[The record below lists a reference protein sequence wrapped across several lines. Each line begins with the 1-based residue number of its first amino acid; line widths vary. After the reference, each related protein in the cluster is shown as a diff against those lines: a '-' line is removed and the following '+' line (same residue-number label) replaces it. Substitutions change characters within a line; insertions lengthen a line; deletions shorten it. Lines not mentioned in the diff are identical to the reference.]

1 MSGAGWG
8 NVGGSGA
15 EWGVECRVR
24 IGVGL
29 YGGYMGAIRE

>member
-1 MSGAGWG
+1 MGQGGAMW
-8 NVGGSGA
+8 GGSGA